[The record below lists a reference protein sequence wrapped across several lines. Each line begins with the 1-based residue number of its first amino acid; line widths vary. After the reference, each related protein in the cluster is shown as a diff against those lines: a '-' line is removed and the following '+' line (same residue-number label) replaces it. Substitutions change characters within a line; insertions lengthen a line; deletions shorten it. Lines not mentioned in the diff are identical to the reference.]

1 MINQPA
7 PSTDSLPAA
16 TYADDPAARAFNDLR
31 AEVSVMRRALE
42 AMPQALE
49 VNQPPDYARDIAQ
62 VKQAVDALTT
72 RMASLEKKPALS
84 MTPAA
89 YAREIEW
96 AGQATTEEVRT
107 RLKQAERHF
116 AEQTTLL
123 EQWVLG
129 ARTAESQSRWLFGMA
144 VVSFIC
150 GVAVTLAVMGLLI

>member
-1 MINQPA
+1 
-7 PSTDSLPAA
+7 
-16 TYADDPAARAFNDLR
+16 
-31 AEVSVMRRALE
+31 MRRALE

-84 MTPAA
+84 
-89 YAREIEW
+89 
-96 AGQATTEEVRT
+96 TTEEVRT